1 MNNTQTANADR
12 RLEPVAGYVAA
23 LEAALYAAIVALYS
37 THKEDCVNTFSFDE
51 LSMVVDKTQHMPA
64 GTRLEHIYAEA
75 LRYPHAHALR
85 SARCG

>member
-1 MNNTQTANADR
+1 MDNTQTEHADR
-12 RLEPVAGYVAA
+12 KLAPVAGYVAA
-23 LEAALYAAIVALYS
+23 LENALYAAIVALYS

-75 LRYPHAHALR
+75 LRYPHTHALR
-85 SARCG
+85 STRRG